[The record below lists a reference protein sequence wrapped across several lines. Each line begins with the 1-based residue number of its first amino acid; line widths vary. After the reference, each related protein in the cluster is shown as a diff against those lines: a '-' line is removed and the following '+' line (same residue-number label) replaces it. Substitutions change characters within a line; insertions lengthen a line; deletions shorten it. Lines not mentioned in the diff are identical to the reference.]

1 MASEVLEVE
10 IARLGAGGD
19 GVAEVAGGP
28 IYVPFTLPGERVVIT
43 LEPGSD
49 RGSLLDV
56 LAPSPDRVAPVC
68 PYFGACGGCA
78 LQHMERGAYL
88 AWKREQVTAALKARG
103 LSIEIE
109 PVRPVLLGS
118 RRRATLAL
126 GRDKNGAVLGYRRAR
141 SHDLIDVSTCP
152 VLTPSIVEQPRQAET
167 GARAAARG
175 QAGGARYRDRD
186 GERSRCPL
194 GRGTPEP
201 RGDRHFRRSGGRA
214 RCGTADRWRREHR
227 AWGALEVDLSGA
239 KVKLPPGAFL
249 QASREAEA
257 ELVKLM
263 LEGTEGAKR
272 VADLFAGLG
281 TFTFALARTSA
292 VDAYEADEAA
302 LAALAEAARR
312 TPKLKPVK
320 TFVRDLFRSPLGA
333 KELDPYDAVVFDP
346 PRAGAAAQAEAL
358 AKSRV
363 PMLVAVSC
371 NPGTLARDL
380 RILVD
385 GGYRIS
391 ASCPSTSSCSRPT
404 SRSSRILSASRAA
417 ADRHKPGRFWSPGHR
432 TPRRN
437 GSRLPK
443 ARD

>member
-1 MASEVLEVE
+1 MASEVFEVE

-19 GVAEVAGGP
+19 GVVEDISGP

-49 RGSLLDV
+49 RGALLEV

-68 PYFGACGGCA
+68 PYFGACGGCS

-88 AWKREQVTAALKARG
+88 AWKREQLAAALKARG

-109 PVRPVLLGS
+109 PVKPVPLGS
-118 RRRATLAL
+118 RRRAALAL

-152 VLTPSIVEQPRQAET
+152 VLTPSMSNSLAKLKPALAPLLGGKREARVTVTET
-167 GARAAARG
+167 GSGLDVLLEGARPNPAAISTFAAQAAALGVARLTADG
-175 QAGGARYRDRD
+175 ESISLGGA
-186 GERSRCPL
+186 P
-194 GRGTPEP
+194 
-201 RGDRHFRRSGGRA
+201 
-214 RCGTADRWRREHR
+214 
-227 AWGALEVDLSGA
+227 EVDLSGA

-249 QASREAEA
+249 QASRESEA
-257 ELVKLM
+257 ELVKLTR
-263 LEGTEGAKR
+263 EGTEGAKR

-292 VDAYEADEAA
+292 VDAYEADEAT

-312 TPKLKPVK
+312 TPKLKPVR

-358 AKSRV
+358 AKSRI

-371 NPGTLARDL
+371 NSGTLARDL

-391 ASCPSTSSCSRPT
+391 RVVPVDQF
-404 SRSSRILSASRAA
+404 L
-417 ADRHKPGRFWSPGHR
+417 FSPHVEVVAHLVR
-432 TPRRN
+432 
-437 GSRLPK
+437 
-443 ARD
+443 

>member
-1 MASEVLEVE
+1 MASDVLEVE

-19 GVAEVAGGP
+19 GVVEGADGP
-28 IYVPFTLPGERVVIT
+28 IYVPFTLPGERAVIT

-56 LAPSPDRVAPVC
+56 RAPSPDRVAPVC
-68 PYFGACGGCA
+68 PYFGACGGCS

-88 AWKREQVTAALKARG
+88 AWKREQVAAALKARG

-118 RRRATLAL
+118 RRRAALAL
-126 GRDKNGAVLGYRRAR
+126 GRDKNGAVLGYRHAR

-152 VLTPSIVEQPRQAET
+152 VLTPSMSNSLAKLKPALAPLLGGKREARVTVTET
-167 GARAAARG
+167 ESGLDVLLEGARPNPAAIGKFAA
-175 QAGGARYRDRD
+175 QAGALGVARLTAG
-186 GERSRCPL
+186 GESIVL
-194 GRGTPEP
+194 E
-201 RGDRHFRRSGGRA
+201 
-214 RCGTADRWRREHR
+214 
-227 AWGALEVDLSGA
+227 GALEVDFSGA

-249 QASREAEA
+249 QASSEAEA
-257 ELVKLM
+257 ELVKLI

-281 TFTFALARTSA
+281 TFTLALARTSA
-292 VDAYEADEAA
+292 VDAYEADEAT

-358 AKSRV
+358 AKSRI

-391 ASCPSTSSCSRPT
+391 RVVPVDQF
-404 SRSSRILSASRAA
+404 L
-417 ADRHKPGRFWSPGHR
+417 FSPHVEVVAHLVR
-432 TPRRN
+432 
-437 GSRLPK
+437 
-443 ARD
+443 